1 VSPSN
6 ESWIT
11 KSSLL
16 NNHYRYLLETYG
28 TDSFLL
34 PPTSQPAARAKVREW
49 MSAAEGTFMI
59 HALAILYARWR
70 LPEAA
75 KSSLPEMEKG
85 LSVNVQRDLD
95 WLEDELKSGNGEFL
109 VGDEL
114 TVADIMVH
122 FSISF
127 IFARKLGTE
136 GKSWP
141 AVERW
146 MEELEGLE
154 GYQKVVKKTGYKL

>member
-1 VSPSN
+1 
-6 ESWIT
+6 
-11 KSSLL
+11 
-16 NNHYRYLLETYG
+16 
-28 TDSFLL
+28 
-34 PPTSQPAARAKVREW
+34 

-85 LSVNVQRDLD
+85 LSVNVQGDLD
-95 WLEDELKSGNGEFL
+95 WLEHELKSGNGEFL

-114 TVADIMVH
+114 TVADIMMH
-122 FSISF
+122 FSIQF
-127 IFARKLGTE
+127 ILGRKLGTE

-146 MEELEGLE
+146 MEGLEGLQ
-154 GYQKVVKKTGYKL
+154 GYQKAVKKTGYKL